1 MRITN
6 FQTSIMAMITALVV
20 LMSVAGQAA
29 EDRMHQ
35 AGNIRVFYQT
45 EGQHAVE
52 VEDRNQNCVPDQV
65 ENVLT
70 QTVAA
75 HLLFVEVL
83 GFPDPLQT
91 ERFRTASFLDIQI
104 RHKDNKLKHHGIAY
118 DELQR
123 FNKPGDPKGT
133 VSIGFSVASS
143 VKAVSNL
150 TPAHEFFHLIQYST
164 TYFKNSWYAEGTAR
178 WSEYG
183 LGIGTLGP
191 AQKLDSWPLT
201 ENQATA
207 VFEMSYKASEHF
219 WNPLAARLD
228 DRGIIPD
235 SPALKRL
242 QAMIY
247 TDGTPVLKDLR
258 LTGWAFIRDVILEL
272 GKIDDVAYRELGY
285 DNWSEENQFSP
296 KNNAFIM
303 RAVEVVV
310 QRHERR

>member
-1 MRITN
+1 
-6 FQTSIMAMITALVV
+6 MAMITALVV

-29 EDRMHQ
+29 KDRMHQ
-35 AGNIRVFYQT
+35 AGKIRVFYQT

-52 VEDRNQNCVPDQV
+52 VEDRNQNGVPDQV

-91 ERFRTASFLDIQI
+91 GRFRTASFLDIHI
-104 RHKDNKLKHHGIAY
+104 RQKDNKQKHHGMAH
-118 DELQR
+118 DELQQ
-123 FNKPGDPKGT
+123 FNKPSDPKGT

-143 VKAVSNL
+143 VKAESNL

-164 TYFKNSWYAEGTAR
+164 SYFKNSWYAEGTAR

-191 AQKLDSWPLT
+191 AQKLDSWPLL
-201 ENQATA
+201 EDQVAA
-207 VFEMSYKASEHF
+207 VFGMSYKASEHF
-219 WNPLAARLD
+219 WNPLAKKMDA
-228 DRGIIPD
+228 RGIIPD
-235 SPALKRL
+235 SPKLTRL
-242 QAMIY
+242 QAMTY

-258 LTGWAFIRDVILEL
+258 LTGWEFIRDVILEL
-272 GKIDDVAYRELGY
+272 GKIDDVAFREQGY
-285 DNWSEENQFSP
+285 DRWSEENQFSP
-296 KNNAFIM
+296 KNNAFIL